1 MTDDLP
7 RRDGAPSDLPAD
19 AALRPAASAPGP
31 TPEPRPLVPDAPH
44 VPDAPLA
51 LDAPAA
57 TPGADAASDATYLAA
72 GGPADGDQD
81 MLAAAAPAPAGRRGI
96 ALAAAALAVVVVIEV
111 VVIGALLV
119 ASGNGGSSG
128 TAAADPGTA
137 PVLGTASAPVLIE
150 IWADYQCPYC
160 GALTHVLEPSLQR
173 DYVAPGK
180 ARVVFRDFSFL
191 GQESTEAAAAARCSG
206 QQGAYWH
213 FHDLLFASQ
222 QGENQGAFAPT
233 NIMKLATYAGLDTDA
248 FAACMTDQAVRTA
261 VEAETARGRAFGV
274 ESTPTLR
281 IVGPAGT
288 KTIKGLSTLAV
299 VDAAITEVLT
309 GVAPSA
315 APGASGSPTD
325 APASTPSGP
334 PAGGTA
340 PSPSGAPS
348 GASAAP

>member
-7 RRDGAPSDLPAD
+7 RHDGAPSDLPAD
-19 AALRPAASAPGP
+19 AASPPGASAPADA
-31 TPEPRPLVPDAPH
+31 PEPRPLAPDAP
-44 VPDAPLA
+44 AT
-51 LDAPAA
+51 
-57 TPGADAASDATYLAA
+57 TPGADAAADATHLAA
-72 GGPADGDQD
+72 DGSADDDQD
-81 MLAAAAPAPAGRRGI
+81 MPAAAPPAPAGRRGI

-111 VVIGALLV
+111 AVIGALLV

-128 TAAADPGTA
+128 TTAAGPGAA
-137 PVLGTASAPVLIE
+137 PVLGAAAAPVLIE

-173 DYVAPGK
+173 DYVVPGT
-180 ARVVFRDFSFL
+180 ARVAFRDFSFL

-222 QGENQGAFAPT
+222 QGENQGAFAPA
-233 NIMKLATYAGLDTDA
+233 NIMKLATYAGLDTEA
-248 FAACMTDQAVRTA
+248 FATCMTDQTVRTA
-261 VEAETARGRAFGV
+261 IEAETAQGRALGV

-288 KTIKGLSTLAV
+288 KILKGLTTLAV
-299 VDAAITEVLT
+299 VDAAITEALT

-315 APGASGSPTD
+315 APGASGSPSD
-325 APASTPSGP
+325 APASS
-334 PAGGTA
+334 PAGSAA
-340 PSPSGAPS
+340 PSAAPS
-348 GASAAP
+348 GASTAP